1 MMVGRFYL
9 KQGEYLAAINRFR
22 TVIDKYQTT
31 THAPEALER
40 LTEAYMSLGIV
51 KEAQTSA
58 AVLGYNYPG
67 SRWYMDA
74 YTLLTDQNV
83 APAEDKESWISRAYR
98 AVF

>member
-1 MMVGRFYL
+1 MLFGYGGL
-9 KQGEYLAAINRFR
+9 S
-22 TVIDKYQTT
+22 
-31 THAPEALER
+31 
-40 LTEAYMSLGIV
+40 TETMDLGHYFDLQ
-51 KEAQTSA
+51 EGGSA

-83 APAEDKESWISRAYR
+83 APAEDQESWISRAYR